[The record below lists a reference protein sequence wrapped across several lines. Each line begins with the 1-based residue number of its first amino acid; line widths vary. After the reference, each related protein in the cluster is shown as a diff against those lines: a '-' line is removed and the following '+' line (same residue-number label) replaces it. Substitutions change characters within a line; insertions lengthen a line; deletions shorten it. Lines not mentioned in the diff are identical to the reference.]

1 MNQRPSYLVLKATA
15 AQLPLRE
22 ESVSLVIATPPYLTA
37 KRARKEEF
45 GADTAVEYEEL
56 MDRFLEEAAR
66 VVTLGGHI
74 AVHTDYPPSPEPKH
88 QPQVVFQVWQKKTRS
103 AAAEWVG
110 SEPLRVRH
118 IHVRDFSWLAL
129 PIWVYRVLIEKY
141 SRPGDAIAHVFSGSG
156 NGGLAALSLGRRPV
170 LIDLYYQ
177 RQTLRR
183 LEKKARAL
191 APSEP

>member
-1 MNQRPSYLVLKATA
+1 MNQRPSYLVLKANA
-15 AQLPLRE
+15 AELPLLQD
-22 ESVSLVIATPPYLTA
+22 SVSLVIATPPYLTA
-37 KRARKEEF
+37 QRIRKQEF
-45 GADTAVEYEEL
+45 GADTAAEYEAL

-66 VVTLGGHI
+66 VLTLGGHI
-74 AVHTDYPPSPEPKH
+74 AVHTDYPPSPKPGN
-88 QPQVVFQVWQKKTRS
+88 QPQVVFQVWQKKTRG
-103 AAAEWVG
+103 APAEWVA

-129 PIWVYRVLIEKY
+129 PVWVYRVLIEKY

-183 LEKKARAL
+183 LEKKARSL
-191 APSEP
+191 APSAP